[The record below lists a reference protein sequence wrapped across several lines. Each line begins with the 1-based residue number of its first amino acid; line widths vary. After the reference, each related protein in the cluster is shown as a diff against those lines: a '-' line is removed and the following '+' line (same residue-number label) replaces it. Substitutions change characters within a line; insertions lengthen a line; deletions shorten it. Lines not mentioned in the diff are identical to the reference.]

1 MLNIINTQIKTV
13 QSFAQTTN
21 YLYIC
26 NVFFMVLD
34 LRLTK
39 IGCRET
45 TIFFVY
51 TFIQINHIYQQSVI
65 TLNKKEQLFLYTIN
79 IYHKKLIF
87 ANTQKKDYILILTE
101 QIHQSNKVQQHSFFE
116 ASLFNKIPIKLIP
129 PIIKTY
135 SQNYHHINRY
145 TAVSQYH

>member
-1 MLNIINTQIKTV
+1 M
-13 QSFAQTTN
+13 AW
-21 YLYIC
+21 
-26 NVFFMVLD
+26 
-34 LRLTK
+34 
-39 IGCRET
+39 E
-45 TIFFVY
+45 
-51 TFIQINHIYQQSVI
+51 
-65 TLNKKEQLFLYTIN
+65 YTIN

-145 TAVSQYH
+145 TAVSQYHRHINFTLLQNQNKDLFLIKNHILLFNKTAKIQYNIVKNRQISIELSI

>member
-51 TFIQINHIYQQSVI
+51 TFIQINHIYQQSGI
-65 TLNKKEQLFLYTIN
+65 ILNKKEPTIS
-79 IYHKKLIF
+79 IYHNIFTEKLIS
-87 ANTQKKDYILILTE
+87 AKIQKKSYTLILIE

-145 TAVSQYH
+145 TTVSQYH